1 MSGSIGQTTMDTADQ
16 GQSDPSSLRNFGNG
30 HGRES
35 ALQLFVQAKKRIND
49 IFKDIG
55 DYVMEAD
62 QFVRGR
68 YITLFCSSSP
78 IQCHDFV

>member
-1 MSGSIGQTTMDTADQ
+1 MSGSITTATMDGGGGDQ
-16 GQSDPSSLRNFGNG
+16 GQTGPSSLRNFGNG

-55 DYVMEAD
+55 EYVVEAD
-62 QFVRGR
+62 KFVRGG
-68 YITLFCSSSP
+68 SA
-78 IQCHDFV
+78 